1 LSAALDDPKVCE
13 AMKADIREWFDNG
26 GHLRPQPSGETREHG
41 PKCWG
46 KTSASDEMAHCYC
59 GSEDSPQL
67 REAVLKGVGKIN
79 GDGWKDTTT
88 EGEVVF
94 VWNAE
99 KPTPYAPGQYPRVGN
114 EGWSASTSQYD
125 FTPATAKDVPAIL
138 ALLSA
143 RPLAF
148 GGQQGEDEIAFLL
161 DRLADFEN
169 DINER
174 DWYGHVAPAIARVK
188 AALSTTPARAEAQDE
203 GAATDDLV
211 DRFAVALKAKLRAA
225 GEKYGFDDAWKADD
239 WRDKLIE
246 DLLRHIQKGDPRDV
260 AAYCAFAWHHDWS
273 LSPKQDDLR
282 SAAFTDRG
290 AEDRYVS
297 QDEGAA
303 GEPMAWGLQFPGK
316 RLRHTF
322 DAERIAQGWA
332 DHAGDGAKVVPLYAH
347 PSPPPAAD
355 EDRVKIAVEAF
366 NAKINAPLTGPTH
379 GAWDRG
385 RIAGLKEALAALK
398 STAAKEGGAPQ
409 GDAAPEAG

>member
-1 LSAALDDPKVCE
+1 
-13 AMKADIREWFDNG
+13 M
-26 GHLRPQPSGETREHG
+26 
-41 PKCWG
+41 
-46 KTSASDEMAHCYC
+46 
-59 GSEDSPQL
+59 
-67 REAVLKGVGKIN
+67 LKGVGKIN
-79 GDGWKDTTT
+79 GDGWKDATT
-88 EGEVVF
+88 EGEIVF
-94 VWNAE
+94 VWNAG

-125 FTPATAKDVPAIL
+125 FTPATANDVPAIL

-143 RPLAF
+143 RPLAL
-148 GGQQGEDEIAFLL
+148 GGQQGVTADSLTQSVTDETMRALL
-161 DRLADFEN
+161 SCKDVGTGRAHLAAI
-169 DINER
+169 IN
-174 DWYGHVAPAIARVK
+174 
-188 AALSTTPARAEAQDE
+188 ALSTTPARAEAQDE

>member
-1 LSAALDDPKVCE
+1 MRVLLDNLVIAQTLSK
-13 AMKADIREWFDNG
+13 DIR
-26 GHLRPQPSGETREHG
+26 QKAT
-41 PKCWG
+41 
-46 KTSASDEMAHCYC
+46 DEACSY
-59 GSEDSPQL
+59 L
-67 REAVLKGVGKIN
+67 
-79 GDGWKDTTT
+79 
-88 EGEVVF
+88 
-94 VWNAE
+94 
-99 KPTPYAPGQYPRVGN
+99 
-114 EGWSASTSQYD
+114 YD
-125 FTPATAKDVPAIL
+125 
-138 ALLSA
+138 
-143 RPLAF
+143 R
-148 GGQQGEDEIAFLL
+148 
-161 DRLADFEN
+161 R
-169 DINER
+169 
-174 DWYGHVAPAIARVK
+174 
-188 AALSTTPARAEAQDE
+188 TTPARAEAQDE

-303 GEPMAWGLQFPGK
+303 GERDKLVAALADALAFIDDMGTDLHHARVADWYPEGANNAAVQMSEDM
-316 RLRHTF
+316 RL
-322 DAERIAQGWA
+322 
-332 DHAGDGAKVVPLYAH
+332 AGNRCATYEPLVDLNEIGSAH
-347 PSPPPAAD
+347 PSPTPAAD
-355 EDRVKIAVEAF
+355 ADRVRIAVEAF

-398 STAAKEGGAPQ
+398 TEGKS
-409 GDAAPEAG
+409 